1 MLDAFLPQG
10 AIHPTPPPPPTTTT
24 TTTTLHNVI
33 HTSWTLIVMTEIGFP
48 RAQGTEKN
56 MTATE

>member
-10 AIHPTPPPPPTTTT
+10 AIHPTSPPT

-33 HTSWTLIVMTEIGFP
+33 HTSWTLIVVTEIGFP

-56 MTATE
+56 MAATE